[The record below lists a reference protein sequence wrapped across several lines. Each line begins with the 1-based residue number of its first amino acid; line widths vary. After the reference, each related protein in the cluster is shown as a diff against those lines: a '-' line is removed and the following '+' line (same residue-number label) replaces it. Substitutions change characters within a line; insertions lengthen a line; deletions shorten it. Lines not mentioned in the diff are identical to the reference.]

1 MTETV
6 NLAGVKIAPS
16 SPRAAQIF
24 VVDDETMVG
33 EVVEAILNLEG
44 FEARFF
50 SDPQK
55 ALDAFQDSERKPD
68 LLLSDFVMT
77 PMNGMELI
85 MRCKA
90 ESPDLRT
97 ILYSGNVGEDIV
109 RQYNVKP
116 NAFLTK
122 PFLPKTLI
130 RLVQQVLAN
139 QN

>member
-1 MTETV
+1 MAVETAS
-6 NLAGVKIAPS
+6 LKLEPPAKT
-16 SPRAAQIF
+16 AAQIF

-55 ALDAFQDSERKPD
+55 ALDAFIDADQKPH
-68 LLLSDFVMT
+68 LLLTDFVMT

-85 MRCKA
+85 GRCKA
-90 ESPDLRT
+90 ELPSLRT

-109 RQYNVKP
+109 RQYNTKP
-116 NAFLTK
+116 DAFLT
-122 PFLPKTLI
+122 
-130 RLVQQVLAN
+130 
-139 QN
+139 